1 MFRTH
6 LKFQGRIPIID
17 QVEAIDKVMH
27 ATIEPNFLSFAR
39 DMIVTHNSPICG
51 QRQVS
56 QQRY

>member
-51 QRQVS
+51 
-56 QQRY
+56 